1 MNCERLTA
9 ATVLPRPWGSCMSD
23 ALSALLQPDGL
34 VAEWLRRGLQIL
46 VRGFDS
52 LRGLQLKLN
61 GLEKKLVVDGR
72 FYVALYY
79 NSFPFIPFI
88 SNDFQMRPATPCD
101 MIATWRARSRYA
113 PTPQLAPNDRRFS
126 AEGRRAAVGHIG
138 AAP

>member
-1 MNCERLTA
+1 MHCERLTA

-72 FYVALYY
+72 FYVALYC

-88 SNDFQMRPATPCD
+88 SNDFQMCPANSMRHERDMEGSLALCSDPATRPQ
-101 MIATWRARSRYA
+101 RS
-113 PTPQLAPNDRRFS
+113 PVFS
-126 AEGRRAAVGHIG
+126 
-138 AAP
+138 